1 MSNIPQELRYTS
13 SHSWVQQQADGS
25 LKVGITDFAQNALG
39 DIVFVQLPDVGEN
52 YQLDQQIGLVESV
65 KTGSDIYAPITGKVV
80 AINQAISDNPEL
92 INDNPYQAWLYIIMP
107 EANLETNSLLTAD
120 NYHNLINE

>member
-1 MSNIPQELRYTS
+1 MSNIPQE
-13 SHSWVQQQADGS
+13 
-25 LKVGITDFAQNALG
+25 FAQNALG

-65 KTGSDIYAPITGKVV
+65 KTGSDIYAPITGEVL